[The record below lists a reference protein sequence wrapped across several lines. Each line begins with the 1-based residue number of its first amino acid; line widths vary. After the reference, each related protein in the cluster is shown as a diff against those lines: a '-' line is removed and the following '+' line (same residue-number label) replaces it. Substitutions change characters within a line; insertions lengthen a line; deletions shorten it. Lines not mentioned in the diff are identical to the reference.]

1 MKIIRREYVDD
12 SQLEEL
18 ISDPILRQIL
28 ARRGLKTESD
38 VNCSL
43 SDIHHYKDLLD
54 IDVASSIIASSI
66 ENGEGILVAGDYDVD
81 GITGTALGVR
91 GLYDL
96 GAKKVSY
103 FVPSRY
109 EGGYGISKAAVDSA
123 LEDGIKLIVTVDNG
137 VSCKESIEYA
147 KSRGLKVVITDHH
160 EVPENLPLADAI
172 VDPKRKGDP
181 FPSKNLC
188 GAGVLFYVLV
198 ATRAIL
204 RDKGFYNSLGYI
216 PRIGRFLDLV
226 SLGTIGDVMVLDGNN
241 RKLVKY
247 GFNRIKNG
255 DCLVGIKALAS
266 SCKVDLAGINATSIA
281 FDLCPRLNAPGRI
294 KLENN
299 PAVSLMLTDDEKEA
313 MSIARELDMCNKRRG
328 DYERVFLKEATEDAQ
343 SQRGNCAIVLYRPN
357 WLVGLG
363 GLIASRIKEMF
374 SVPTFVFSGDGEEL
388 LGSARSVPGF
398 SMVKILKAMDEKC
411 PNLLSRYGGH
421 AMAAG
426 ASIKKES
433 LETFRQMFNEIA
445 KECLGNPTEDE
456 IISDGELPSNY
467 QNLAFARDLEAFGP
481 WGNGF
486 EEPCFDGIFTVEN
499 VVLVVSRH
507 IRFVLRGEDGSTMR
521 AIKLRAT
528 ANEKQITENTKVR
541 VVYNVGVSH
550 YMGSERLEIRIL
562 NIDPI

>member
-54 IDVASSIIASSI
+54 IDKASSIIAASI

-109 EGGYGISKAAVDSA
+109 EGGYGISKTAVDAA

-172 VDPKRKGDP
+172 VDPKRKGDT

-204 RDKGFYNSLGYI
+204 RDKGFYNSIGYI

-226 SLGTIGDVMVLDGNN
+226 SLGTIGDVMVLDSNN

-255 DCLVGIKALAS
+255 ECLVGIKALAS
-266 SCKVDLAGINATSIA
+266 SCKVNLEGINATSIA

-294 KLENN
+294 KLEKN
-299 PAVSLMLTDDEKEA
+299 PAVSLMLTDDEQEA
-313 MSIARELDMCNKRRG
+313 MAIARELDMCNKRRG

-343 SQRGNCAIVLYRPN
+343 SQKGNCAIVLYRPN

-363 GLIASRIKEMF
+363 GLIAS
-374 SVPTFVFSGDGEEL
+374 
-388 LGSARSVPGF
+388 
-398 SMVKILKAMDEKC
+398 
-411 PNLLSRYGGH
+411 
-421 AMAAG
+421 
-426 ASIKKES
+426 SI
-433 LETFRQMFNEIA
+433 
-445 KECLGNPTEDE
+445 
-456 IISDGELPSNY
+456 
-467 QNLAFARDLEAFGP
+467 
-481 WGNGF
+481 
-486 EEPCFDGIFTVEN
+486 
-499 VVLVVSRH
+499 
-507 IRFVLRGEDGSTMR
+507 
-521 AIKLRAT
+521 
-528 ANEKQITENTKVR
+528 
-541 VVYNVGVSH
+541 
-550 YMGSERLEIRIL
+550 
-562 NIDPI
+562 